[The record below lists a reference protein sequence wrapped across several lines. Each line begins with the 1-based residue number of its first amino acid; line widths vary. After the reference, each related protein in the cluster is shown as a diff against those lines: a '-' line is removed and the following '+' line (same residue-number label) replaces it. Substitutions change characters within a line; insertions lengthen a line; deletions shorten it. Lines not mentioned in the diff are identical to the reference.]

1 MLKCIVIDN
10 NQIDLKIKPLSES
23 LNELFTQL
31 HLEGVSDKDIAVQ
44 YQITANT
51 DLDIVYETA
60 LVIWRDNRSRAV

>member
-10 NQIDLKIKPLSES
+10 NEISKPLSES

-44 YQITANT
+44 YQITANI